1 MARSVDAIDLPFSP
15 IAAFDFLAG
24 FQHTAHWD
32 TGLAEAD
39 RRRCA
44 S

>member
-1 MARSVDAIDLPFSP
+1 MARYVDAIDLPFSP
-15 IAAFDFLAG
+15 IAAFDYLAG